1 MQRFAT
7 LIALALGASSLM
19 VARASVGVHCGTTGD
34 ATLSDCQAMLN
45 DQAFWDGEFNTDG
58 ESYLPNLTIPQ
69 NLYLTNC
76 VNQFAATCTYTN
88 PFTTALPTTAYN
100 VACKGECCVYV
111 AATGA
116 DTVLKETT
124 RQEALGLL
132 GCGDSGS
139 NKING
144 MQKFDDG
151 HAVCIGDRAACG
163 DCFDDIGK

>member
-1 MQRFAT
+1 MQYFST
-7 LIALALGASSLM
+7 LMALALGASTLLT
-19 VARASVGVHCGTTGD
+19 AHASVGVHCGTTGD
-34 ATLSDCQAMLN
+34 AVLSDCKDMLN
-45 DQAFWDGEFNTDG
+45 DKAFWDGEFNTG
-58 ESYLPNLTIPQ
+58 
-69 NLYLTNC
+69 
-76 VNQFAATCTYTN
+76 ATCTYTN
-88 PFTTALPTTAYN
+88 PFSTVPLPTTAYN

-132 GCGDSGS
+132 GCGDEGA

-151 HAVCIGDRAACG
+151 HGVCIGDRGACG
-163 DCFDDIGK
+163 DCFDDIDFA